1 MAGAVMRTTTLQAG
15 EQVPVLGQGTWNM
28 GDRSDRRTEEINALR
43 AGLDCGM
50 RLIDTAEMYGDGAA
64 EDLVGEAI
72 SGRRDD
78 AFIVSKV
85 LPQNASRRGTVK
97 ACEQSLR
104 RLGTGHI
111 DLYLLH
117 WRGPV
122 PLDETLQAFDQLL
135 RDGKIRHWGV
145 SNFDID
151 DMAELAALPATTP
164 PATNQILYNLTRR
177 GVEYDLLPWSSSRSM
192 PLMAYSPLEQNRLLD
207 KPALQ
212 EIAARHGATPAQIAL
227 AWVLRQPDMIAIP
240 KAGTAEHV
248 MQNYKAL
255 EIQLTA
261 ADLAALDI
269 AFPAP
274 AAPQPL
280 EMI

>member
-1 MAGAVMRTTTLQAG
+1 MRTTTLQAG

-255 EIQLTA
+255 EIKLTA

>member
-1 MAGAVMRTTTLQAG
+1 MRTTTLPGG

-28 GDRSDRRTEEINALR
+28 GDHDDRRSDQIKALR

-50 RLIDTAEMYGDGAA
+50 RLIDTAEMYGDGAS
-64 EDLVGEAI
+64 EELVGEAI
-72 SGRRDD
+72 RGRRDD

-85 LPQNASRRGTVK
+85 LPQNSTRSGTIR

-104 RLGTGHI
+104 RLGTDRI
-111 DLYLLH
+111 DMYLLH
-117 WRGPV
+117 WRGQV
-122 PLDETLQAFDQLL
+122 PLGETVEAFAHLQ

-151 DMAELAALPATTP
+151 DMAELAALPATSA

-177 GVEYDLLPWSSSRSM
+177 GIEHELLPWCSRQAM
-192 PLMAYSPLEQNRLLD
+192 PLMAYSPLEQNRLLTI
-207 KPALQ
+207 PALQ
-212 EIAARHGATPAQIAL
+212 QIAARHGATPAQIAL
-227 AWVLRQPDMIAIP
+227 AWVLRHPRMTATP

-255 EIQLTA
+255 DLVLTPI
-261 ADLAALDI
+261 DLAALDD
-269 AFPAP
+269 AFPP
-274 AAPQPL
+274 PTGPQPL